1 MPSTHVS
8 LHYHLIWSTKIRQP
22 MIREAWQERLHA
34 FLGGAV
40 RTVGGVPLAVGGMCD
55 HVHLL
60 IGLRATHTLSEVVRD
75 IKHSSSQWVHET
87 LKEHGFAWQDGYGA
101 FTVSASQIATVKE
114 YIGRQVEHHRKLTFQ
129 DEYRSFLQQSGV
141 DYDER
146 FLP

>member
-1 MPSTHVS
+1 
-8 LHYHLIWSTKIRQP
+8 

-87 LKEHGFAWQDGYGA
+87 LKEHGFAWQEG
-101 FTVSASQIATVKE
+101 
-114 YIGRQVEHHRKLTFQ
+114 
-129 DEYRSFLQQSGV
+129 
-141 DYDER
+141 
-146 FLP
+146 